1 MAEAVKQRTR
11 EEAERLKQQVRPSP
25 PLLSPL
31 HIHALLT
38 ALYVHQ
44 VEEDRAR
51 AVKQAWEEQLRSQLE
66 EEEAVKQDLA
76 RRRMDAVRQA
86 VDSER
91 HLLEKQRQEAELQER
106 IVKERDYASFL
117 MDEGGAVVLLGEGP
131 W

>member
-1 MAEAVKQRTR
+1 MHV
-11 EEAERLKQQVRPSP
+11 
-25 PLLSPL
+25 
-31 HIHALLT
+31 LLT

-66 EEEAVKQDLA
+66 EGEAVKQDLA

-117 MDEGGAVVLLGEGP
+117 MDEGGEVVPPREGA
-131 W
+131 